1 MERSKFVL
9 KNGNTIKPIESIEI
23 CRGKNIFS
31 NYETMLPTLMNKD
44 SSTTCS
50 FECKLEK
57 PTDLSDLS
65 SACNNE
71 NIKCGDYL
79 YIVTGKQIQARKHK
93 KKRINK
99 KWLKRYGY
107 KYKKDK
113 VKARIKEV
121 TSIAPSIS
129 TNEEMIGN
137 MDIVLDT
144 ISYIKEK

>member
-1 MERSKFVL
+1 MEISKFVL
-9 KNGNTIKPIESIEI
+9 KNGNTIKPIKEIEI
-23 CRGKNIFS
+23 CRNEGVFG
-31 NYETMLPTLMNKD
+31 NYDLLPSTIID
-44 SSTTCS
+44 RDIQSSCS
-50 FECKLEK
+50 FECESKASK
-57 PTDLSDLS
+57 DLL

-79 YIVTGKQIQARKHK
+79 YIVTGNQIQARKHK

-121 TSIAPSIS
+121 TSITPSIS